1 MSDSIIIVGIGIT
14 NELRKH
20 WAQGY
25 HRDMDASSRDFQTS
39 LETKNP
45 ATFPQNAAGPA
56 VDSIIC

>member
-25 HRDMDASSRDFQTS
+25 HRDMDASSRDFQIWV
-39 LETKNP
+39 ETKNP
-45 ATFPQNAAGPA
+45 TIFTQNAAGPS
-56 VDSIIC
+56 VNSIIC